1 MQRIKKG
8 DKVVII
14 AGKHKQ
20 KTGIVLQVFTKEQRA
35 IVEGVNMIK
44 RHTKE
49 NAQNQKGGIIEKE
62 APIHLSN
69 LALLDHK
76 AKEVRPVKVKYGT
89 DPKTNKK
96 VRLSRKTNN
105 LVGGQ

>member
-8 DKVVII
+8 DKVVVIS
-14 AGKHKQ
+14 GKHKQ

-49 NAQNQKGGIIEKE
+49 NAQNQKGGVIEKE

-69 LALLDHK
+69 LALLDLK
-76 AKEVRPVKVKYGT
+76 AKEVKPTKVKYGT
-89 DPKTNKK
+89 DPKTNQK

>member
-8 DKVVII
+8 DKVVVI

-20 KTGIVLQVFTKEQRA
+20 KSGIVLQVFIKEQRA
-35 IVEGVNMIK
+35 IVEGINMVK
-44 RHTKE
+44 RHAKQD
-49 NAQNQKGGIIEKE
+49 AQNQKGGIIEKE

-69 LALLDHK
+69 LALLDLK
-76 AKEVRPVKVKYGT
+76 AKEVKATKVKYGI
-89 DPKTNKK
+89 DPKTNRK